1 MSENTLIVIL
11 GPTATGKTDLAIEI
25 AHRLVTEIISSDS
38 RQIYK
43 EIRIGTSRPSEK
55 QLSLVKHHF
64 IASHSIYDYYNAS
77 MFEFEVID
85 LLHGLFKKH
94 KNVVMTGGS
103 GLYIEAVC
111 NGIDD
116 LPVVEPE
123 IRTKLLNRL
132 KTEGINKLQQELLQI
147 DPFYFKTADIENPK
161 RILKALEVFYM
172 TGKPYSQF
180 LTKPKKDRNFRII
193 KIGLSI
199 NRQDLYKGI
208 DNRVDMMIKNGLEG
222 EARSVSHAR
231 HLNALNTVGYK
242 EFFEYF
248 DGKISYEKAVELI
261 KRNSRHYAKR
271 QITWFSGDKDI
282 TWFHPAKR
290 ELIWEYLNKIL
301 K

>member
-1 MSENTLIVIL
+1 
-11 GPTATGKTDLAIEI
+11 
-25 AHRLVTEIISSDS
+25 LVTEIISSDS